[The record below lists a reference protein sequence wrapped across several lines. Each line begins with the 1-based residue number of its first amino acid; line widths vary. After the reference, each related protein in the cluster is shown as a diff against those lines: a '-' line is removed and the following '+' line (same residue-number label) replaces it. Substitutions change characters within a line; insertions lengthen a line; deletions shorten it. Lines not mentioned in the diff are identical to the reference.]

1 MANNNVVEK
10 ITELV
15 TPIIEAKNFS
25 LWDVEFVKEGRD
37 MFLRIFIDKPG
48 GITIDDIVAAT
59 NEISEMLDVVDPDP
73 IPEAYMLEISSPG
86 AERPLK
92 TEEDLLWAQ
101 GQYVHVSLYKKL
113 DGVKDFEGDL
123 VSVTD
128 EVITLNYL
136 DKTRQKSVEIPREM
150 IAKARL
156 AIKF

>member
-48 GITIDDIVAAT
+48 GITIDDIVEAT
-59 NEISEMLDVVDPDP
+59 NEISEMLDVVEPDP

-101 GQYVHVSLYKKL
+101 GQYVHVSLYQKL
-113 DGVKDFEGDL
+113 DGVKDYEGDL
-123 VSVTD
+123 VSIT
-128 EVITLNYL
+128 EEALTLNYL
-136 DKTRQKSVEIPREM
+136 DKTRKKSVEIPRDM
-150 IAKARL
+150 VAKARL

>member
-25 LWDVEFVKEGRD
+25 LWDVEFVKEGKD

-48 GITIDDIVAAT
+48 GITIDDIVEAT

-92 TEEDLLWAQ
+92 TDEDLYWAIDK
-101 GQYVHVSLYKKL
+101 YINVSLYQKL
-113 DGVKDFEGDL
+113 DGIKEFQGDL
-123 VSVTD
+123 ISVND
-128 EVITLNYL
+128 DNLVLNYL
-136 DKTRQKSVEIPREM
+136 DKTRKKSVEIPRDM

>member
-1 MANNNVVEK
+1 MANDVVEK

-15 TPIIEAKNFS
+15 TPIITAKGFS

-48 GITIDDIVAAT
+48 GITMDDIVLAT

-73 IPEAYMLEISSPG
+73 IPQAYMLEISSPG
-86 AERPLK
+86 AERSLK
-92 TEEDLLWAQ
+92 TPEDLEWAQ
-101 GQYVHVSLYKKL
+101 GQYVHVSLYQKL
-113 DGVKDFEGDL
+113 DGVKDYEGDL
-123 VSVTD
+123 VAVTD
-128 EVITLNYL
+128 DALTLNYL
-136 DKTRQKSVEIPREM
+136 DKTRKKSVEIPRDM